1 MQYVCTDRDFD
12 MQTRTAVLQPRV
24 CQIVVRLYVHCMV
37 VVARSYYTLCL
48 CFKTHP
54 PPSPPPPPS
63 RRRTCNHTHVHTH
76 TRVSEGTQQR
86 IAAAAAVP
94 PRLCSSSRGT
104 ALATNS
110 GSLAPAH
117 DSSTPQEVASMF
129 HRQFSSTSHR
139 TVISPPLLLSSEV
152 STIDCLRI
160 HLYIGIALSTGP
172 PTHGRDYPVLNKY
185 RRSRYSVQ
193 NKSSRRST
201 LESRVPVRYRTHE
214 PSRVD
219 RHGVWAVGVLRRG
232 CRAPDP
238 CPPSRVRRSRSVPLG
253 TVG

>member
-1 MQYVCTDRDFD
+1 MGGAHATSSTAMRPHPATSALRPPTPPTMGCPESNRSSP
-12 MQTRTAVLQPRV
+12 TR
-24 CQIVVRLYVHCMV
+24 
-37 VVARSYYTLCL
+37 
-48 CFKTHP
+48 
-54 PPSPPPPPS
+54 S
-63 RRRTCNHTHVHTH
+63 RGGGGGEEETQQR
-76 TRVSEGTQQR
+76 SEGTQQR

-117 DSSTPQEVASMF
+117 DSSTPQEVAGMF

-172 PTHGRDYPVLNKY
+172 PTHGRDEFLTRCSVASADQVLVPHASIDVRRPRIHIVVAQLPAGATCHARARANARPAAPY
-185 RRSRYSVQ
+185 RIWRRSAAIAGARG
-193 NKSSRRST
+193 SR
-201 LESRVPVRYRTHE
+201 
-214 PSRVD
+214 
-219 RHGVWAVGVLRRG
+219 
-232 CRAPDP
+232 
-238 CPPSRVRRSRSVPLG
+238 
-253 TVG
+253 

>member
-1 MQYVCTDRDFD
+1 MLGKERSLGRRPRHLLNRNATPPSHLSAAPTYPPQPRAARN
-12 MQTRTAVLQPRV
+12 RTAAPQRA
-24 CQIVVRLYVHCMV
+24 QGEEEETQQR
-37 VVARSYYTLCL
+37 
-48 CFKTHP
+48 
-54 PPSPPPPPS
+54 
-63 RRRTCNHTHVHTH
+63 
-76 TRVSEGTQQR
+76 SEGTQQR

-94 PRLCSSSRGT
+94 PRLCSSSRGF

-172 PTHGRDYPVLNKY
+172 PTHGRDNSRGAKVKLPCSG
-185 RRSRYSVQ
+185 RR
-193 NKSSRRST
+193 
-201 LESRVPVRYRTHE
+201 
-214 PSRVD
+214 
-219 RHGVWAVGVLRRG
+219 
-232 CRAPDP
+232 
-238 CPPSRVRRSRSVPLG
+238 
-253 TVG
+253 